1 MPQLVVNTKV
11 NTQNKHRCKLEN
23 NNFIM
28 RHAAHSNRY
37 ISAGS
42 LEFSRY
48 LGVFYKG
55 LCVYLAEKTSFDSGY
70 LRAKKCC
77 SSVLGKRKKSGF
89 RN

>member
-1 MPQLVVNTKV
+1 MPNAPYL
-11 NTQNKHRCKLEN
+11 
-23 NNFIM
+23 
-28 RHAAHSNRY
+28 NRY

-55 LCVYLAEKTSFDSGY
+55 LCVYLAEKTSFDSGF

-77 SSVLGKRKKSGF
+77 SSILGKRGKSGF